1 MNMNLAEWLQRCQ
14 GAIKE
19 HGACLALGDDTC
31 PFPNLGKAYRA
42 HADALSCPVKFLSEQ
57 EKRQA
62 VLSAALR
69 EAKLK
74 GEAP

>member
-1 MNMNLAEWLQRCQ
+1 MNMNFAEWLQRCQ
-14 GAIKE
+14 ITIKE
-19 HGACLALGDDTC
+19 HGTCLALGDDIR

-42 HADALSCPVKFLSEQ
+42 HADALGCSMKFLSEQ

-62 VLSAALR
+62 VLSAVLR

-74 GEAP
+74 GEAL